1 MGVDILPRVFDFGC
15 LGVDFLTLCKRIFG
29 VWEPNWDLLKS
40 ILALRGEFRLLS
52 LNIGLL
58 KLIVGLWESIF
69 DVCGENSIYYGKR
82 CKKYVIG
89 KIKAHLYYNRF
100 RFFCFFL

>member
-1 MGVDILPRVFDFGC
+1 MGVDILPLGFDFGS
-15 LGVDFLTLCKRIFG
+15 LGVDFRTFCERMFG

-69 DVCGENSIYYGKR
+69 GVFGENSIHFGKR

-89 KIKAHLYYNRF
+89 TIKSHLY
-100 RFFCFFL
+100 

>member
-1 MGVDILPRVFDFGC
+1 MGVDILPLRVDFGS
-15 LGVDFLTLCKRIFG
+15 LGVDFRTLCERMFG

-52 LNIGLL
+52 LNICLL

-69 DVCGENSIYYGKR
+69 DVCGENSIHFAKDVKNTLLGKS
-82 CKKYVIG
+82 KHIYI
-89 KIKAHLYYNRF
+89 I
-100 RFFCFFL
+100 